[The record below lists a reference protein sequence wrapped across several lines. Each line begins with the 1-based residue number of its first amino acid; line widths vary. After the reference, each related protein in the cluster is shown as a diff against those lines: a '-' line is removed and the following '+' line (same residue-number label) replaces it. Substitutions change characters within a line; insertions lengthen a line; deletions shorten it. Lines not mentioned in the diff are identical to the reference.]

1 MPEIDTLELRVGD
14 PLAQQRFYR
23 DVIGMR
29 NLDRGRIGYDDE
41 EMGIRF
47 LPAQSPYAPG
57 PADLYWKIAIAV
69 PDLGLACNQLV
80 AAGVSVAPPRQFRDV
95 GYLTNFKDPEGFSIE
110 LIQHVFEGDV
120 SPCPVDP
127 SRLGGGPCLNLLTLR
142 CHDIDPINRFCLDQ
156 LGMRTLSVQ
165 PVNPYGFTLYF
176 YAFTDEEPP
185 DADLKA
191 IANRSWT
198 YQRPYTVLEVQHL
211 HDAQAVTGTDA
222 KAAGYGR
229 TVITGK
235 SFSSNNALG
244 LSASVDGP
252 SGSETSDF

>member
-1 MPEIDTLELRVGD
+1 MPEIDTLELQVGD

-29 NLDRGRIGYDDE
+29 DLDRGRIGYDDE

-69 PDLGLACNQLV
+69 PDLDLACNQLV

-142 CHDIDPINRFCLDQ
+142 CHDINPINRH
-156 LGMRTLSVQ
+156 S
-165 PVNPYGFTLYF
+165 
-176 YAFTDEEPP
+176 
-185 DADLKA
+185 
-191 IANRSWT
+191 
-198 YQRPYTVLEVQHL
+198 
-211 HDAQAVTGTDA
+211 
-222 KAAGYGR
+222 
-229 TVITGK
+229 
-235 SFSSNNALG
+235 
-244 LSASVDGP
+244 P
-252 SGSETSDF
+252 SGMLVDVKIA